1 MQILPKFSQIHA
13 DWSFWHAACG
23 RLPDRKGTI
32 SASREAEDENWGRV
46 SVGLGIRSAR
56 MFEVRQKPEMVERAL
71 LVRFYFDP
79 RDADE
84 SESLLEELGELVR
97 TLGIEVVESVL
108 ARSREM
114 HKKLLCGTG
123 KAAEVAELAK
133 AHECDVI
140 VIDNG
145 LAPSQQREWEKLAD
159 CCVIDREEVILDI
172 FAKRARTK
180 EARLQVDLA
189 RMQYAL
195 PRLARMWGHLD
206 RETAGSGGDGG
217 GGTSRGMGEKQ
228 IEVDRR
234 LAHMTIDRAK
244 RELELVR
251 KQRKTQRK
259 ERERFET
266 PHAAIVGYT
275 NAGKSTLLNR
285 LSGAD
290 VMAKD
295 MLFATLDTTT
305 RRIELPDGQP
315 LLLTDTVG
323 FIRNL
328 PHRLVEA
335 FKATLE
341 EAVLADFLI
350 HVLDATSPEVATF
363 HDTTLEVLKELGAE
377 DKPMVVVLN
386 KTDLID
392 DPERLADLRRRFPEA
407 IVAAAA
413 TGAGMEDLLKACCV
427 QLAARVRRKTYR
439 IPQQRADL
447 VSLLHREAKVLST
460 EYENDDIIVGAVV
473 PAAIAGRL
481 EGFVLTHP

>member
-1 MQILPKFSQIHA
+1 
-13 DWSFWHAACG
+13 
-23 RLPDRKGTI
+23 
-32 SASREAEDENWGRV
+32 
-46 SVGLGIRSAR
+46 
-56 MFEVRQKPEMVERAL
+56 MFEVRQKPQMVERAL
-71 LVRFYFDP
+71 LVRLYFDP
-79 RDADE
+79 RDAEE

-97 TLGIEVVESVL
+97 TLDIEVAESVL

-123 KAAEVAELAK
+123 KAAEIAELAR

-159 CCVIDREEVILDI
+159 MCVIDREEVILDI
-172 FAKRARTK
+172 FAKRAKTK

-206 RETAGSGGDGG
+206 REAAGSGGGQG

-234 LAHMTIDRAK
+234 LAHLTIDRAK

-259 ERERFET
+259 ERERLDT

-275 NAGKSTLLNR
+275 NAGKSTLLNT

-350 HVLDATSPEVATF
+350 HVHDATAPEIERF
-363 HDTTLEVLKELGAE
+363 HATTLAVLKELGAE
-377 DKPMVVVLN
+377 DKPIISIIN
-386 KTDLID
+386 KID
-392 DPERLADLRRRFPEA
+392 QVSDPEVQANLRRRFPDA
-407 IVAAAA
+407 IHTSAV
-413 TGAGMEDLLKACCV
+413 TGAGLDDLRKACCAA
-427 QLAARVRRKTYR
+427 LAARVRRQTYR

-460 EYENDDIIVGAVV
+460 EYENDDIIVAAVV

-481 EGFVLTHP
+481 EGFALLRP